1 MINPKTGRRNPNNV
15 KALKNF
21 FPASSWM
28 ITQSRVPHA
37 NPKLPKVLVNG
48 IDSRRSGIIQ
58 QIEINIFVVLLWL
71 YISLLGKYTDMHLR
85 IKHKNRSGLMESDIL
100 LYSSCSGFNFTSYL
114 IIVTFNMFS
123 RVIPRL
129 ACIANGK
136 NWQKKLPTTQSL
148 LTRSIYVN
156 MSSL

>member
-1 MINPKTGRRNPNNV
+1 MAMFAMINPKTGRRNPNNV

-85 IKHKNRSGLMESDIL
+85 NTPKIVAIWWNQIYFHWNFIS
-100 LYSSCSGFNFTSYL
+100 SSCSGFNFSSYL

-148 LTRSIYVN
+148 
-156 MSSL
+156 

>member
-1 MINPKTGRRNPNNV
+1 MAMFAMINPKTGRRNPNNV
-15 KALKNF
+15 KALRNF

-85 IKHKNRSGLMESDIL
+85 FKHKTEVVWWNQI
-100 LYSSCSGFNFTSYL
+100 YYHYL
-114 IIVTFNMFS
+114 IHAGASILHLT
-123 RVIPRL
+123 
-129 ACIANGK
+129 
-136 NWQKKLPTTQSL
+136 WL
-148 LTRSIYVN
+148 LWRSICSVE
-156 MSSL
+156 LFQDWRA

>member
-1 MINPKTGRRNPNNV
+1 MPIRNYRRPWSMASIAEGVESSSKLKSTSLSFFSDCIYPVSENIRICTYVLNTKPKW
-15 KALKNF
+15 F
-21 FPASSWM
+21 D
-28 ITQSRVPHA
+28 
-37 NPKLPKVLVNG
+37 G
-48 IDSRRSGIIQ
+48 IKYIGILS
-58 QIEINIFVVLLWL
+58 F
-71 YISLLGKYTDMHLR
+71 
-85 IKHKNRSGLMESDIL
+85 
-100 LYSSCSGFNFTSYL
+100 SCSGFNFTSYL

-148 LTRSIYVN
+148 LTRSINVN

>member
-1 MINPKTGRRNPNNV
+1 MAMFAMINPKTGRRNPNNV

-48 IDSRRSGIIQ
+48 IESRRSGIIQ

-100 LYSSCSGFNFTSYL
+100 LLDYILHARASILHLT
-114 IIVTFNMFS
+114 
-123 RVIPRL
+123 
-129 ACIANGK
+129 
-136 NWQKKLPTTQSL
+136 WL
-148 LTRSIYVN
+148 LWRSICSVE
-156 MSSL
+156 LFQDWRA

>member
-1 MINPKTGRRNPNNV
+1 MAMFAMINPKTGRRNPNNV
-15 KALKNF
+15 KALRNF

-85 IKHKNRSGLMESDIL
+85 FKHKTEVVWWNQIIILFMLGLQFYIL
-100 LYSSCSGFNFTSYL
+100 PDYCNVQYVQQSYSKIGVHSKRKELAEKASHYP
-114 IIVTFNMFS
+114 
-123 RVIPRL
+123 IP
-129 ACIANGK
+129 IDK
-136 NWQKKLPTTQSL
+136 
-148 LTRSIYVN
+148 ID
-156 MSSL
+156 